1 MKVIEQISDCFDS
14 GNKIVVKNENN
25 PILKIW
31 YDYTEDVDTGGREER
46 IGLWNNTGHVGSVCF
61 EKFKSNNSAGFKV
74 GKLSEQS
81 STDYEIYMYENDTR
95 VVSLSFNYIT
105 VSYDEDMN
113 KKLLL
118 WKNDMYIGSILFDKV
133 SFRSGLELEEL
144 FY

>member
-1 MKVIEQISDCFDS
+1 MKAIEQKSDCFDS
-14 GNKIVVKNENN
+14 GNKVVVKNKKTD
-25 PILKIW
+25 ILRIW

-46 IGLWNNTGHVGSVCF
+46 VGLWNETGHVGSVCF
-61 EKFKSNNSAGFKV
+61 EKFKSNNNEEFKL

-105 VSYDEDMN
+105 VSYDENMN
-113 KKLLL
+113 KRLLL
-118 WKNDMYIGSILFDKV
+118 WKNDMYIGSILYDKV
-133 SFRSGLELEEL
+133 SFKSDLEFEEL